1 MTLSAHMLEQ
11 SAGIPKKKAGIFSVG
26 LRLVDEVVPGAKI
39 RALLLL
45 TVLPSFNREVF
56 ISNLEESGITSSE
69 AGNYFI

>member
-1 MTLSAHMLEQ
+1 M
-11 SAGIPKKKAGIFSVG
+11 G